1 MEQEAHPPV
10 VGVAGLGSVGEPL
23 LRMLHSS
30 GYEVIGIDSDFDVLT
45 RVNERLEAARSA
57 EPAVRPADDFTLSN
71 DVALLG
77 RADVVVE
84 AAPENLAVKKRL
96 LREIDAVCKPS
107 TVMVTT
113 TSSLPLTHLAVA
125 SSRSAQ
131 TLGLRLLAPPR
142 PGGSVEVVR
151 TAMSSAAAV
160 RALDELLAG
169 LGLERTAF
177 GTRPAAGAT
186 ELVHAFLNRAVTLLD
201 FGYADPDSIDTALR
215 LGCGLPAG
223 PFEMLDRIG
232 WETVRSSLQELHAQT
247 GDEAFR
253 PAALLEK
260 SAGTASGGRATG
272 RGFHSYDEFGARI
285 VPTPRSSDGD
295 GLNGAQHI
303 RRVGVLGSGTMA
315 CGIAEVAVTAGL
327 PTVLVARS
335 RAKADRAREV
345 VAESL
350 VRAVRK
356 GRTSPAQ
363 KDAALSL
370 LRSEQ
375 DLAAFGDCD
384 LVVEAVAEEAGLK
397 RSVFAELGQVCP
409 QRALLATT
417 TSSLS
422 VADCAGSSGRASQV
436 LGLHFFN
443 PAPMMKLVELVRT
456 PATSEQTMATARALC
471 ARLNKTAIVCHDRT
485 GFIVNYLLF
494 PYLADAIR
502 LLDRPH
508 ADIDEIDEID
518 AAMELGHGFPMG
530 PFRLLDAIGLDVSL
544 AIMKRLHKEFVT
556 PDFAAPPLLQSLVA
570 DGCLGRKSGKGFR
583 PVVPR

>member
-1 MEQEAHPPV
+1 MEQEACPPV

-30 GYEVIGIDSDFDVLT
+30 GYEVIGIDSDLDVLA
-45 RVNERLEAARSA
+45 RVKERLEAAGSA
-57 EPAVRPADDFTLSN
+57 GHEARPADDITLSN

-107 TVMVTT
+107 TVVVTT
-113 TSSLPLTHLAVA
+113 TSSLPLIHLAVV
-125 SSRSAQ
+125 SGRSAR

-151 TAMSSAAAV
+151 TAMSSAVAV
-160 RALDELLAG
+160 RALDELLTG
-169 LGLERTAF
+169 LGLEQTTF
-177 GTRPAAGAT
+177 GAAPATDAN
-186 ELVHAFLNRAVTLLD
+186 ELVYAFLNRAVTLLD
-201 FGYADPDSIDTALR
+201 LGYADQDSIDTALR

-232 WETVRSSLQELHAQT
+232 WETVRSSLQELHART
-247 GDEAFR
+247 GNEAFR

-260 SAGTASGGRATG
+260 SAGAASGGRAIG
-272 RGFHSYDEFGARI
+272 RGFHSYDELGARI
-285 VPTPRSSDGD
+285 VPAPRNGDGDDD
-295 GLNGAQHI
+295 GLNGVRHI
-303 RRVGVLGSGTMA
+303 KRVGVLGSGIMA

-327 PTVLVARS
+327 PTMLVARS

-350 VRAVRK
+350 GRAVRK

-363 KDAALSL
+363 KDAALGL
-370 LRSEQ
+370 LQSEQ

-384 LVVEAVAEEAGLK
+384 LVIEAVAEETGLK
-397 RSVFAELGQVCP
+397 RSVFTRLGQMCP

-422 VADCAGSSGRASQV
+422 VADCASSSGRASQV

-456 PATSEQTMATARALC
+456 PATSEQTLAAARALC
-471 ARLNKTAIVCHDRT
+471 ARLNKTAIVCHDRA

-508 ADIDEIDEID
+508 ADIEEID
-518 AAMELGHGFPMG
+518 AAVERGHGFPMG

-544 AIMKRLHKEFVT
+544 AIMKRLHEEFVT
-556 PDFAAPPLLQSLVA
+556 PDFAAPPLLQNLVA
-570 DGCLGRKSGKGFR
+570 DGCLGRKSGQGFR
-583 PVVPR
+583 TVVPR